1 MIVFPGVIPTIGL
14 GALTTPED
22 MSVLIGTEKEKTIFT
37 PRHEDWQELGEQCAE
52 EGIGVNM
59 FFANSRPVDLAS
71 ICERGRYRT
80 VSVADADSRS
90 GGLLG
95 YRRSALLPPPV

>member
-1 MIVFPGVIPTIGL
+1 MLVFPSVIPTIGL

-22 MSVLIGTEKEKTIFT
+22 MSILIGTEKEKSIFD
-37 PRHEDWQELGEQCAE
+37 PQHEAWQELGEQCAE

-71 ICERGRYRT
+71 ICEH
-80 VSVADADSRS
+80 VSFSQVHAADSIM
-90 GGLLG
+90 
-95 YRRSALLPPPV
+95 